1 MRNKKDLL
9 VSFVKSYTNS
19 FNMDKKYESHLLIKK
34 NLLREYNFFWLQ
46 MSGKNE
52 RRSSTKSASA
62 SGKFSKMVSAS
73 ESAVFLDERER
84 ERKRTVF

>member
-52 RRSSTKSASA
+52 RRSSTKSAS
-62 SGKFSKMVSAS
+62 GKFSKMVSAS